1 MQGIY
6 ISGIFTACKTK
17 PFNAMLK
24 RFLFLAAILV
34 TTVLSAQDLT
44 GIKVDDL
51 SDAQIRAILA
61 QGKERGMD
69 INQGEQVALS
79 MGLPA
84 AEAAKFRQRVEA
96 LNGQSKPNTSQ
107 GTGAAPSTGALEVP
121 GTVASS
127 ETLGNTANVETEV
140 LQQAEIKSEAA
151 VAIAGT
157 SEQSTA
163 PGEGL
168 PTKVYGQQLFRG
180 ADLRIYE
187 RSLDAKAPD
196 HYILGTGDELGV
208 SVYGTSYF
216 NEVYKV
222 DSRGYIAINNVGNVA
237 VRGLTFAEARNV
249 IKGRMAP
256 YFNLGSNTFAFNL
269 AYSRTVTV
277 NIVGEVVNPGS
288 YKLPAINT
296 AFNALMAAGGPSD
309 IGTLRDIKIVRSG
322 KVVKT
327 LDVYAFLLNPT
338 SENDYYL
345 QENDYISV
353 GTNHNVV
360 TITGAVKRPMKY
372 ELLPGES
379 LNQAIAF
386 AGGFASNAYTEA
398 VQIQRQETEESIL
411 MDITKPDFGMAL
423 NALDIITVKKKNDQ
437 LKQVVTINGAVFQPG
452 PYRFEA
458 GLTLLELIEKAG
470 GIKQDS
476 IIALDKAWMVRMR
489 PDFTRYYTPIDIQGV
504 LVDAN
509 HPDNKVLKA
518 KDAITIT
525 LKKDYS
531 GEEQISIVGAVRNPF
546 GMNYAEGVTVKNMLD
561 MADGLKLFA
570 DPSRAYLVRTD
581 ENYNRT
587 YLPVDLDAVLADS
600 LSSANI
606 ILQPRDILTIEDK
619 IDRTNEEMVSI
630 AGAVRSPFQMKYAEG
645 LTVANMLEMADGI
658 KFETFA
664 DRAYLTRTRSDLTQE
679 IIELDLAAVI
689 LDPNSSANLTLQAR
703 DAISVLAKPD
713 VDAGM
718 GISVAGA
725 VRNPKRFNYAEGMTL
740 GDALRLAGGLNPNA
754 DFTRVEV
761 SRISAFDNF
770 TKGTN
775 REIRTTALITSVP
788 QALSRD
794 LNADSEELQFVLQPY
809 DQVVVREIP
818 DYELQELVL
827 IQGEVRYP
835 GYYPLLAKDEKLASL
850 IRRAGGLTRFAN
862 TRNASIQRGGH
873 PNIVMNLQRA
883 TANPV
888 SKYNYRLQPG
898 DVLSIPRQENLIT
911 ITGAGHKYFENTYES
926 TVNTPFVSGKRAR
939 YYVRQFALGYTRDA
953 ARADTYVKYPNG
965 KVSRTINLGLLKVY
979 PRIQKGATIYTSI
992 KTKEERE
999 KREKRDV
1006 KPLDWNQAV
1015 ATVTSAIMGFSTVY
1029 VLLTR

>member
-1 MQGIY
+1 MHGIY
-6 ISGIFTACKTK
+6 ISGIFTARKTK
-17 PFNAMLK
+17 PSNAMLK
-24 RFLFLAAILV
+24 RFLFLVAILV
-34 TTVLSAQDLT
+34 TTMLSAQDLT

-360 TITGAVKRPMKY
+360 AITGAVKRPMKY

-504 LVDAN
+504 LADAN

-531 GEEQISIVGAVRNPF
+531 DEGQISI
-546 GMNYAEGVTVKNMLD
+546 
-561 MADGLKLFA
+561 
-570 DPSRAYLVRTD
+570 S
-581 ENYNRT
+581 
-587 YLPVDLDAVLADS
+587 
-600 LSSANI
+600 
-606 ILQPRDILTIEDK
+606 
-619 IDRTNEEMVSI
+619 
-630 AGAVRSPFQMKYAEG
+630 GAVRSPFQMKYAEG
-645 LTVANMLEMADGI
+645 LTVSNMLEMADGI

-689 LDPNSSANLTLQAR
+689 MDPNSSANLALQAR

-835 GYYPLLAKDEKLASL
+835 GYYPLLAKDEKLTSL
-850 IRRAGGLTRFAN
+850 LRRAGGLTRFAN

-883 TANPV
+883 TTNPV

-898 DVLSIPRQENLIT
+898 DVLNIPRQENLIT

>member
-1 MQGIY
+1 MHGIY
-6 ISGIFTACKTK
+6 ISGIFTARKTK
-17 PFNAMLK
+17 PSNAMLK

-504 LVDAN
+504 LADAN

-531 GEEQISIVGAVRNPF
+531 DEGQISI
-546 GMNYAEGVTVKNMLD
+546 
-561 MADGLKLFA
+561 
-570 DPSRAYLVRTD
+570 S
-581 ENYNRT
+581 
-587 YLPVDLDAVLADS
+587 
-600 LSSANI
+600 
-606 ILQPRDILTIEDK
+606 
-619 IDRTNEEMVSI
+619 
-630 AGAVRSPFQMKYAEG
+630 GAVRSPFQMKYAEG
-645 LTVANMLEMADGI
+645 LTVSNMLEMADGI

-664 DRAYLTRTRSDLTQE
+664 DRAYLIRTRSDLTQE

-818 DYELQELVL
+818 DFELQELVL

-883 TANPV
+883 TTNPV

-898 DVLSIPRQENLIT
+898 DVLNIPRQENLIT

>member
-1 MQGIY
+1 MHGIY
-6 ISGIFTACKTK
+6 ISGIFTARKTK
-17 PFNAMLK
+17 PSNAMLK

-107 GTGAAPSTGALEVP
+107 GTGAAPSTRALEVP

-127 ETLGNTANVETEV
+127 ATLGNTANVETEV

-386 AGGFASNAYTEA
+386 AGGFASNAYTEV

-504 LVDAN
+504 LADAN

-518 KDAITIT
+518 KDIITIT

-531 GEEQISIVGAVRNPF
+531 DEEQISI
-546 GMNYAEGVTVKNMLD
+546 
-561 MADGLKLFA
+561 
-570 DPSRAYLVRTD
+570 S
-581 ENYNRT
+581 
-587 YLPVDLDAVLADS
+587 
-600 LSSANI
+600 
-606 ILQPRDILTIEDK
+606 
-619 IDRTNEEMVSI
+619 
-630 AGAVRSPFQMKYAEG
+630 GAVRSPFQMKYAEG

-850 IRRAGGLTRFAN
+850 LRRAGGLTRFAN

-939 YYVRQFALGYTRDA
+939 YYVRQFALGFTRDA

>member
-1 MQGIY
+1 MHGIY
-6 ISGIFTACKTK
+6 ISGIFTARKTK
-17 PFNAMLK
+17 PSNAMLK
-24 RFLFLAAILV
+24 RFLFLVAILV
-34 TTVLSAQDLT
+34 TTMLSAQDLT

-504 LVDAN
+504 LADAN

-531 GEEQISIVGAVRNPF
+531 DEGQISI
-546 GMNYAEGVTVKNMLD
+546 
-561 MADGLKLFA
+561 
-570 DPSRAYLVRTD
+570 S
-581 ENYNRT
+581 
-587 YLPVDLDAVLADS
+587 
-600 LSSANI
+600 
-606 ILQPRDILTIEDK
+606 
-619 IDRTNEEMVSI
+619 
-630 AGAVRSPFQMKYAEG
+630 GAVRSPFQMKYAEG

-689 LDPNSSANLTLQAR
+689 MDPNSSANLALQAR

-818 DYELQELVL
+818 DFELQELVL

-850 IRRAGGLTRFAN
+850 LRRAGGLTRFAN

-883 TANPV
+883 TTNPV

-898 DVLSIPRQENLIT
+898 DVLNIPRQENLIT

>member
-1 MQGIY
+1 MHGIY
-6 ISGIFTACKTK
+6 ISGIFTARKTK
-17 PFNAMLK
+17 PSNAMLK
-24 RFLFLAAILV
+24 RFLFLVAILV
-34 TTVLSAQDLT
+34 TTMLSAQDLT

-504 LVDAN
+504 LADAN

-518 KDAITIT
+518 KDIITIT

-531 GEEQISIVGAVRNPF
+531 DEEQISI
-546 GMNYAEGVTVKNMLD
+546 
-561 MADGLKLFA
+561 
-570 DPSRAYLVRTD
+570 S
-581 ENYNRT
+581 
-587 YLPVDLDAVLADS
+587 
-600 LSSANI
+600 
-606 ILQPRDILTIEDK
+606 
-619 IDRTNEEMVSI
+619 
-630 AGAVRSPFQMKYAEG
+630 GAVRSPFQMKYAEG
-645 LTVANMLEMADGI
+645 LTVSNMLEMADGI

-689 LDPNSSANLTLQAR
+689 MDPNSSANLALQAR

-725 VRNPKRFNYAEGMTL
+725 VRNPKRFTYAEGMTL

-818 DYELQELVL
+818 DYGLQELVL

-850 IRRAGGLTRFAN
+850 LRRAGGLTRFAN

-883 TANPV
+883 TTNPV

-898 DVLSIPRQENLIT
+898 DVLNIPRQENLIT

>member
-1 MQGIY
+1 MHGIY
-6 ISGIFTACKTK
+6 ISGIFTARKTK
-17 PFNAMLK
+17 PSNAMLK
-24 RFLFLAAILV
+24 RFLFLVAILV
-34 TTVLSAQDLT
+34 TTMLSAQDLT

-360 TITGAVKRPMKY
+360 AITGAVKRPMKY

-398 VQIQRQETEESIL
+398 IQIQRQETEESIL

-437 LKQVVTINGAVFQPG
+437 LKQVVTINGAVF
-452 PYRFEA
+452 
-458 GLTLLELIEKAG
+458 
-470 GIKQDS
+470 
-476 IIALDKAWMVRMR
+476 
-489 PDFTRYYTPIDIQGV
+489 
-504 LVDAN
+504 
-509 HPDNKVLKA
+509 
-518 KDAITIT
+518 
-525 LKKDYS
+525 
-531 GEEQISIVGAVRNPF
+531 
-546 GMNYAEGVTVKNMLD
+546 
-561 MADGLKLFA
+561 
-570 DPSRAYLVRTD
+570 
-581 ENYNRT
+581 
-587 YLPVDLDAVLADS
+587 
-600 LSSANI
+600 
-606 ILQPRDILTIEDK
+606 
-619 IDRTNEEMVSI
+619 
-630 AGAVRSPFQMKYAEG
+630 
-645 LTVANMLEMADGI
+645 
-658 KFETFA
+658 
-664 DRAYLTRTRSDLTQE
+664 
-679 IIELDLAAVI
+679 
-689 LDPNSSANLTLQAR
+689 
-703 DAISVLAKPD
+703 
-713 VDAGM
+713 
-718 GISVAGA
+718 
-725 VRNPKRFNYAEGMTL
+725 
-740 GDALRLAGGLNPNA
+740 
-754 DFTRVEV
+754 
-761 SRISAFDNF
+761 
-770 TKGTN
+770 
-775 REIRTTALITSVP
+775 
-788 QALSRD
+788 
-794 LNADSEELQFVLQPY
+794 
-809 DQVVVREIP
+809 
-818 DYELQELVL
+818 
-827 IQGEVRYP
+827 
-835 GYYPLLAKDEKLASL
+835 
-850 IRRAGGLTRFAN
+850 
-862 TRNASIQRGGH
+862 
-873 PNIVMNLQRA
+873 
-883 TANPV
+883 
-888 SKYNYRLQPG
+888 
-898 DVLSIPRQENLIT
+898 
-911 ITGAGHKYFENTYES
+911 
-926 TVNTPFVSGKRAR
+926 
-939 YYVRQFALGYTRDA
+939 
-953 ARADTYVKYPNG
+953 
-965 KVSRTINLGLLKVY
+965 
-979 PRIQKGATIYTSI
+979 
-992 KTKEERE
+992 
-999 KREKRDV
+999 
-1006 KPLDWNQAV
+1006 
-1015 ATVTSAIMGFSTVY
+1015 
-1029 VLLTR
+1029 

>member
-1 MQGIY
+1 MHGIY
-6 ISGIFTACKTK
+6 ISGIFTARKTK
-17 PFNAMLK
+17 PSDAMLK

-504 LVDAN
+504 LADAN

-531 GEEQISIVGAVRNPF
+531 DEGQISI
-546 GMNYAEGVTVKNMLD
+546 
-561 MADGLKLFA
+561 
-570 DPSRAYLVRTD
+570 S
-581 ENYNRT
+581 
-587 YLPVDLDAVLADS
+587 
-600 LSSANI
+600 
-606 ILQPRDILTIEDK
+606 
-619 IDRTNEEMVSI
+619 
-630 AGAVRSPFQMKYAEG
+630 GAVRSPFQMKYAEG
-645 LTVANMLEMADGI
+645 LTVSNMLEMADGI

-689 LDPNSSANLTLQAR
+689 MDPNSSANLALQAR

-725 VRNPKRFNYAEGMTL
+725 VRNPKRFTYAEGMTL

-818 DYELQELVL
+818 DYGLQELVL

-850 IRRAGGLTRFAN
+850 LRRAGGLTRFAN

-883 TANPV
+883 TTNPV

-898 DVLSIPRQENLIT
+898 DVLNIPRQENLIT

>member
-1 MQGIY
+1 MHGIY
-6 ISGIFTACKTK
+6 ISGIFTARKTK
-17 PFNAMLK
+17 PSDAMLK

-360 TITGAVKRPMKY
+360 AITGAVKRPMKY

-504 LVDAN
+504 LADAN

-531 GEEQISIVGAVRNPF
+531 DEGQISI
-546 GMNYAEGVTVKNMLD
+546 
-561 MADGLKLFA
+561 
-570 DPSRAYLVRTD
+570 S
-581 ENYNRT
+581 
-587 YLPVDLDAVLADS
+587 
-600 LSSANI
+600 
-606 ILQPRDILTIEDK
+606 
-619 IDRTNEEMVSI
+619 
-630 AGAVRSPFQMKYAEG
+630 GAVRSPFQMKYAEG
-645 LTVANMLEMADGI
+645 LTVSNMLEMADGI

-689 LDPNSSANLTLQAR
+689 MDPNSSANLALQAR

-725 VRNPKRFNYAEGMTL
+725 VRNPKRFTYAEGMTL

-835 GYYPLLAKDEKLASL
+835 GYYPLLAKDEKLTSL

-883 TANPV
+883 TTNPV

-898 DVLSIPRQENLIT
+898 DVLNIPRQENLIT

>member
-1 MQGIY
+1 
-6 ISGIFTACKTK
+6 
-17 PFNAMLK
+17 MLK

-504 LVDAN
+504 LADAN

-531 GEEQISIVGAVRNPF
+531 DEGQISI
-546 GMNYAEGVTVKNMLD
+546 
-561 MADGLKLFA
+561 
-570 DPSRAYLVRTD
+570 S
-581 ENYNRT
+581 
-587 YLPVDLDAVLADS
+587 
-600 LSSANI
+600 
-606 ILQPRDILTIEDK
+606 
-619 IDRTNEEMVSI
+619 
-630 AGAVRSPFQMKYAEG
+630 GAVRSPFQMKYAEG
-645 LTVANMLEMADGI
+645 LTVSNMLEMADGI

-664 DRAYLTRTRSDLTQE
+664 DRAYLIRTRSDLTQE

-883 TANPV
+883 TTNPV

-898 DVLSIPRQENLIT
+898 DVLNIPRQENLIT

>member
-1 MQGIY
+1 
-6 ISGIFTACKTK
+6 
-17 PFNAMLK
+17 MLK

-504 LVDAN
+504 LADAN

-531 GEEQISIVGAVRNPF
+531 DEGQISI
-546 GMNYAEGVTVKNMLD
+546 
-561 MADGLKLFA
+561 
-570 DPSRAYLVRTD
+570 S
-581 ENYNRT
+581 
-587 YLPVDLDAVLADS
+587 
-600 LSSANI
+600 
-606 ILQPRDILTIEDK
+606 
-619 IDRTNEEMVSI
+619 
-630 AGAVRSPFQMKYAEG
+630 GAVRSPFQMKYAEG
-645 LTVANMLEMADGI
+645 LTVSNMLEMADGI

-689 LDPNSSANLTLQAR
+689 MDPNSSANLALQAR

-725 VRNPKRFNYAEGMTL
+725 VRNPKRFTYAEGMTL

-883 TANPV
+883 TTNPV

-898 DVLSIPRQENLIT
+898 DVLNIPRQENLIT

>member
-1 MQGIY
+1 
-6 ISGIFTACKTK
+6 
-17 PFNAMLK
+17 MLK

-360 TITGAVKRPMKY
+360 AITGAVKRPMKY

-504 LVDAN
+504 LADAN

-531 GEEQISIVGAVRNPF
+531 DEGQISI
-546 GMNYAEGVTVKNMLD
+546 
-561 MADGLKLFA
+561 
-570 DPSRAYLVRTD
+570 S
-581 ENYNRT
+581 
-587 YLPVDLDAVLADS
+587 
-600 LSSANI
+600 
-606 ILQPRDILTIEDK
+606 
-619 IDRTNEEMVSI
+619 
-630 AGAVRSPFQMKYAEG
+630 GAVRSPFQMKYAEG

-664 DRAYLTRTRSDLTQE
+664 DRAYLIRTRSDLTQE

-689 LDPNSSANLTLQAR
+689 MDPNSSANLTLQAR

-818 DYELQELVL
+818 DFELQELVL

-835 GYYPLLAKDEKLASL
+835 GYYPLLAKDEKLTSL
-850 IRRAGGLTRFAN
+850 LRRAGGLTRFAN

-883 TANPV
+883 TTNPV

-898 DVLSIPRQENLIT
+898 DVLNIPRQENLIT

>member
-1 MQGIY
+1 
-6 ISGIFTACKTK
+6 
-17 PFNAMLK
+17 MLK

-504 LVDAN
+504 LADAN

-518 KDAITIT
+518 KDIITIT

-531 GEEQISIVGAVRNPF
+531 EEEQISI
-546 GMNYAEGVTVKNMLD
+546 
-561 MADGLKLFA
+561 
-570 DPSRAYLVRTD
+570 S
-581 ENYNRT
+581 
-587 YLPVDLDAVLADS
+587 
-600 LSSANI
+600 
-606 ILQPRDILTIEDK
+606 
-619 IDRTNEEMVSI
+619 
-630 AGAVRSPFQMKYAEG
+630 GAVRSPFQMKYAEG
-645 LTVANMLEMADGI
+645 LTVSNMLEMADGI

-689 LDPNSSANLTLQAR
+689 LDPNSSANLALQAR

-725 VRNPKRFNYAEGMTL
+725 VRNPKRFTYAEGMTL

-862 TRNASIQRGGH
+862 TRNASIQREGH
-873 PNIVMNLQRA
+873 PNIVMNLKKA
-883 TANPV
+883 TTIPG
-888 SKYNYRLQPG
+888 SKYDYALQPG

-926 TVNTPFVSGKRAR
+926 TVNTPYVSGKRAR

>member
-1 MQGIY
+1 MHGIY
-6 ISGIFTACKTK
+6 ISGIFTARKTK
-17 PFNAMLK
+17 PSNAMLK

-322 KVVKT
+322 KVVKI

-360 TITGAVKRPMKY
+360 AITGAVKRPMKY

-504 LVDAN
+504 LADAN

-531 GEEQISIVGAVRNPF
+531 DEGQISI
-546 GMNYAEGVTVKNMLD
+546 
-561 MADGLKLFA
+561 
-570 DPSRAYLVRTD
+570 S
-581 ENYNRT
+581 
-587 YLPVDLDAVLADS
+587 
-600 LSSANI
+600 
-606 ILQPRDILTIEDK
+606 
-619 IDRTNEEMVSI
+619 
-630 AGAVRSPFQMKYAEG
+630 GAVRSPFQMKYAEG
-645 LTVANMLEMADGI
+645 LTVSNMLEMADGI

-664 DRAYLTRTRSDLTQE
+664 DRAYLIRTRSDLTQE

-713 VDAGM
+713 VDDGM

-835 GYYPLLAKDEKLASL
+835 GYYPLLAKDEKLTSL
-850 IRRAGGLTRFAN
+850 LRRAGGLTRFAN

-883 TANPV
+883 TRNPV

-898 DVLSIPRQENLIT
+898 DVLNIPRQENLIT

>member
-1 MQGIY
+1 MHGIY
-6 ISGIFTACKTK
+6 ISGIFTARKTK
-17 PFNAMLK
+17 PSDAMLK

-360 TITGAVKRPMKY
+360 AITGAVKRPMKY

-504 LVDAN
+504 LADAN

-531 GEEQISIVGAVRNPF
+531 DEGQISI
-546 GMNYAEGVTVKNMLD
+546 
-561 MADGLKLFA
+561 
-570 DPSRAYLVRTD
+570 S
-581 ENYNRT
+581 
-587 YLPVDLDAVLADS
+587 
-600 LSSANI
+600 
-606 ILQPRDILTIEDK
+606 
-619 IDRTNEEMVSI
+619 
-630 AGAVRSPFQMKYAEG
+630 GAVRSPFQMKYAEG
-645 LTVANMLEMADGI
+645 LTVSNMLEMADGI

-725 VRNPKRFNYAEGMTL
+725 VRNPKRFTYAEGMTL

-818 DYELQELVL
+818 DFELQELVL

-835 GYYPLLAKDEKLASL
+835 GYYPLLAKDEKLTSL
-850 IRRAGGLTRFAN
+850 LRRAGGLTRFAN
-862 TRNASIQRGGH
+862 NRNASIQRGGH

-883 TANPV
+883 TTNPV

-898 DVLSIPRQENLIT
+898 DVLNIPRQENLIT

>member
-1 MQGIY
+1 MHGIY
-6 ISGIFTACKTK
+6 ISGIFTARKTK
-17 PFNAMLK
+17 PSDAMLK

-423 NALDIITVKKKNDQ
+423 NGLDIITVKKKNDQ

-504 LVDAN
+504 LADAN

-518 KDAITIT
+518 KDIITIT

-531 GEEQISIVGAVRNPF
+531 DEGQISI
-546 GMNYAEGVTVKNMLD
+546 
-561 MADGLKLFA
+561 
-570 DPSRAYLVRTD
+570 S
-581 ENYNRT
+581 
-587 YLPVDLDAVLADS
+587 
-600 LSSANI
+600 
-606 ILQPRDILTIEDK
+606 
-619 IDRTNEEMVSI
+619 
-630 AGAVRSPFQMKYAEG
+630 GAVRSPFQMKYAEG
-645 LTVANMLEMADGI
+645 LTVSNMLEMADGI

-835 GYYPLLAKDEKLASL
+835 GYYPLLAKDEKLTSL
-850 IRRAGGLTRFAN
+850 LRRAGGLTRFAN

-883 TANPV
+883 TTNPV

-898 DVLSIPRQENLIT
+898 DVLNIPRQENLIT

-953 ARADTYVKYPNG
+953 ARGDTYVKYPNG

-979 PRIQKGATIYTSI
+979 PRIQKGATVYTSI

>member
-1 MQGIY
+1 
-6 ISGIFTACKTK
+6 
-17 PFNAMLK
+17 MLK

-360 TITGAVKRPMKY
+360 AITGAVKRPMKY

-504 LVDAN
+504 LADAN

-531 GEEQISIVGAVRNPF
+531 DEGQISI
-546 GMNYAEGVTVKNMLD
+546 
-561 MADGLKLFA
+561 
-570 DPSRAYLVRTD
+570 S
-581 ENYNRT
+581 
-587 YLPVDLDAVLADS
+587 
-600 LSSANI
+600 
-606 ILQPRDILTIEDK
+606 
-619 IDRTNEEMVSI
+619 
-630 AGAVRSPFQMKYAEG
+630 GAVRSPFQMKYAEG

-689 LDPNSSANLTLQAR
+689 MDPNSSANLTLQAR

-725 VRNPKRFNYAEGMTL
+725 VRNPKRFTYAEGMTL

-818 DYELQELVL
+818 DYGLQELVL

-850 IRRAGGLTRFAN
+850 LRRAGGLTRFAN

-883 TANPV
+883 TRNPV

-898 DVLSIPRQENLIT
+898 DVLNIPRQENLIT

>member
-1 MQGIY
+1 MHGIY
-6 ISGIFTACKTK
+6 ISGIFTARKTK
-17 PFNAMLK
+17 PSNAMLK

-504 LVDAN
+504 LADAN

-531 GEEQISIVGAVRNPF
+531 DEGQISI
-546 GMNYAEGVTVKNMLD
+546 
-561 MADGLKLFA
+561 
-570 DPSRAYLVRTD
+570 S
-581 ENYNRT
+581 
-587 YLPVDLDAVLADS
+587 
-600 LSSANI
+600 
-606 ILQPRDILTIEDK
+606 
-619 IDRTNEEMVSI
+619 
-630 AGAVRSPFQMKYAEG
+630 GAVRSPFQMKYAEG
-645 LTVANMLEMADGI
+645 LTVSNMLEMADGI

-689 LDPNSSANLTLQAR
+689 MDPNSSANLTLQAR

-850 IRRAGGLTRFAN
+850 LRRAGGLTRFAN

-883 TANPV
+883 TTNPV

-898 DVLSIPRQENLIT
+898 DVLNIPRQENLIT

>member
-1 MQGIY
+1 
-6 ISGIFTACKTK
+6 
-17 PFNAMLK
+17 MLK

-107 GTGAAPSTGALEVP
+107 GTGAAPSTRALEVP

-504 LVDAN
+504 LADAN

-518 KDAITIT
+518 KDIITIT

-531 GEEQISIVGAVRNPF
+531 DEEQISI
-546 GMNYAEGVTVKNMLD
+546 
-561 MADGLKLFA
+561 
-570 DPSRAYLVRTD
+570 S
-581 ENYNRT
+581 
-587 YLPVDLDAVLADS
+587 
-600 LSSANI
+600 
-606 ILQPRDILTIEDK
+606 
-619 IDRTNEEMVSI
+619 
-630 AGAVRSPFQMKYAEG
+630 GAVRSPFQMKYAEG

-850 IRRAGGLTRFAN
+850 LRRAGGLTRFAN

-873 PNIVMNLQRA
+873 PNIVMNLQKA

-898 DVLSIPRQENLIT
+898 DVLYIPRQENLIT

-939 YYVRQFALGYTRDA
+939 YYVRQFALGFTRDA

-979 PRIQKGATIYTSI
+979 PRIQKGGTIYTSI
-992 KTKEERE
+992 KTKEERQ
-999 KREKRDV
+999 KREREV

-1015 ATVTSAIMGFSTVY
+1015 ATFTSGIMGFGTVY
-1029 VLLTR
+1029 ALITR

>member
-1 MQGIY
+1 MHGIY
-6 ISGIFTACKTK
+6 ISGIFTARKTK
-17 PFNAMLK
+17 PSDAMLK

-504 LVDAN
+504 LADAN

-531 GEEQISIVGAVRNPF
+531 DEGQISI
-546 GMNYAEGVTVKNMLD
+546 
-561 MADGLKLFA
+561 
-570 DPSRAYLVRTD
+570 S
-581 ENYNRT
+581 
-587 YLPVDLDAVLADS
+587 
-600 LSSANI
+600 
-606 ILQPRDILTIEDK
+606 
-619 IDRTNEEMVSI
+619 
-630 AGAVRSPFQMKYAEG
+630 GAVRSPFQMKYAEG
-645 LTVANMLEMADGI
+645 LTVSNMLEMADGI

-818 DYELQELVL
+818 DFELQELVL

-835 GYYPLLAKDEKLASL
+835 GYYPLLAKDEKLTSL
-850 IRRAGGLTRFAN
+850 LRRAGGLTRFAN
-862 TRNASIQRGGH
+862 NRNASIQRGGH

-883 TANPV
+883 TTNPV

-898 DVLSIPRQENLIT
+898 DVLNIPRQENLIT

>member
-1 MQGIY
+1 MHGIY
-6 ISGIFTACKTK
+6 ISGIFTARKTK
-17 PFNAMLK
+17 PSDAMLK

-360 TITGAVKRPMKY
+360 AITGAVKRPMKY

-504 LVDAN
+504 LADAN

-531 GEEQISIVGAVRNPF
+531 DEGQISI
-546 GMNYAEGVTVKNMLD
+546 
-561 MADGLKLFA
+561 
-570 DPSRAYLVRTD
+570 S
-581 ENYNRT
+581 
-587 YLPVDLDAVLADS
+587 
-600 LSSANI
+600 
-606 ILQPRDILTIEDK
+606 
-619 IDRTNEEMVSI
+619 
-630 AGAVRSPFQMKYAEG
+630 GAVRSPFQMKYAEG
-645 LTVANMLEMADGI
+645 LTVSNMLEMADGI

-664 DRAYLTRTRSDLTQE
+664 DRAYLIRTRSDLTQE

-713 VDAGM
+713 VDDGM

-818 DYELQELVL
+818 DFELQELVL

-850 IRRAGGLTRFAN
+850 LRRAGGLTRFAN

-883 TANPV
+883 TTNPV

-898 DVLSIPRQENLIT
+898 DVLNIPRQENLIT

>member
-1 MQGIY
+1 
-6 ISGIFTACKTK
+6 
-17 PFNAMLK
+17 MLK

-187 RSLDAKAPD
+187 RSSDAKAPD

-360 TITGAVKRPMKY
+360 AITGAVKRPMKY

-504 LVDAN
+504 LADAN

-531 GEEQISIVGAVRNPF
+531 DEGQISI
-546 GMNYAEGVTVKNMLD
+546 
-561 MADGLKLFA
+561 
-570 DPSRAYLVRTD
+570 S
-581 ENYNRT
+581 
-587 YLPVDLDAVLADS
+587 
-600 LSSANI
+600 
-606 ILQPRDILTIEDK
+606 
-619 IDRTNEEMVSI
+619 
-630 AGAVRSPFQMKYAEG
+630 GAVRSPFQMKYAEG
-645 LTVANMLEMADGI
+645 LTVSNMLEMADGI

-689 LDPNSSANLTLQAR
+689 MDPNSSANLALQAR

-725 VRNPKRFNYAEGMTL
+725 VRNPKRFTYAEGMTL

-818 DYELQELVL
+818 DFELQELVL

-883 TANPV
+883 TTNPV

-898 DVLSIPRQENLIT
+898 DVLNIPRQENLIT

>member
-1 MQGIY
+1 MRIAPDLLNSVSDLHGRSYSERRTNMHGIY
-6 ISGIFTACKTK
+6 ISGIFTARKTK
-17 PFNAMLK
+17 PSDAMLK

-360 TITGAVKRPMKY
+360 AITGAVKRPMKY

-504 LVDAN
+504 LADAN

-531 GEEQISIVGAVRNPF
+531 DEGQISI
-546 GMNYAEGVTVKNMLD
+546 
-561 MADGLKLFA
+561 
-570 DPSRAYLVRTD
+570 S
-581 ENYNRT
+581 
-587 YLPVDLDAVLADS
+587 
-600 LSSANI
+600 
-606 ILQPRDILTIEDK
+606 
-619 IDRTNEEMVSI
+619 
-630 AGAVRSPFQMKYAEG
+630 GAVRSPFQMKYAEG
-645 LTVANMLEMADGI
+645 LTVSNMLEMADGI

-689 LDPNSSANLTLQAR
+689 MDPNSSANLTLQAR

-883 TANPV
+883 TTNPV

-898 DVLSIPRQENLIT
+898 DVLNIPRQENLIT

>member
-69 INQGEQVALS
+69 VNQGEQVALS

-84 AEAAKFRQRVEA
+84 AEAAKFQQRVEA

-237 VRGLTFAEARNV
+237 VRGLTYAEARNV

-531 GEEQISIVGAVRNPF
+531 GEEQISI
-546 GMNYAEGVTVKNMLD
+546 
-561 MADGLKLFA
+561 
-570 DPSRAYLVRTD
+570 S
-581 ENYNRT
+581 
-587 YLPVDLDAVLADS
+587 
-600 LSSANI
+600 
-606 ILQPRDILTIEDK
+606 
-619 IDRTNEEMVSI
+619 
-630 AGAVRSPFQMKYAEG
+630 GAVRSPFQMKYAEG

-835 GYYPLLAKDEKLASL
+835 GYYPLLAKDEKLTGL
-850 IRRAGGLTRFAN
+850 LRRAGGLTRFAN
-862 TRNASIQRGGH
+862 SRNASIQRGGH

-1015 ATVTSAIMGFSTVY
+1015 ATVTSAVMGFSTVY